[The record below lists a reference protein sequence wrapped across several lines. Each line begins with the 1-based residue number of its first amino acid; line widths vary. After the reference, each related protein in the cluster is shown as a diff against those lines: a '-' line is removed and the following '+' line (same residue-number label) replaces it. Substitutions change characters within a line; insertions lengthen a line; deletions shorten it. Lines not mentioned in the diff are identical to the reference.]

1 MNRNLEALWLLEST
15 LILHLSQVSSWI
27 KLIPLRRG
35 LLWRTTHSFS
45 IYFCLYQSLSISFD
59 TASQKIMQWN
69 RVKIRN
75 VFERLYVKFYY
86 YRHRW
91 WFGCGS
97 APPPP
102 EYKRRMENFGVRS
115 PMTVECRPIF
125 IDSAVAAKIYHLYH
139 FCMVLIIESFYRKN
153 MLGTVHKNGSG
164 LSE

>member
-1 MNRNLEALWLLEST
+1 MS
-15 LILHLSQVSSWI
+15 SSVSMSNFTTI
-27 KLIPLRRG
+27 DIGDDLGVGVPL
-35 LLWRTTHSFS
+35 
-45 IYFCLYQSLSISFD
+45 
-59 TASQKIMQWN
+59 
-69 RVKIRN
+69 
-75 VFERLYVKFYY
+75 
-86 YRHRW
+86 
-91 WFGCGS
+91 
-97 APPPP
+97 PPL